1 MITLIAESKT
11 MSSRQI
17 EISREE
23 YLAHTPAAERQA
35 DEIIAGLSA
44 LSPEELSERLG
55 LSASMARTAQKL
67 IYEFPDKSHGYQ
79 AMQGFTG
86 VVFKS
91 FGSDTLSPE
100 ALDFTRR
107 HVIIASSLYG
117 LLRPADIIK
126 PYRLDYKASGAPGDM
141 TMQRFWKQWNTISLV
156 KHLKEHNEHEIL
168 NLMPADASK
177 CFDWKVIRSFCK
189 VYIVQ
194 MQEPDG
200 PESTRTP
207 RANRL
212 KQLRGLLLREIA
224 DKRIDSTESLRSIES
239 PHFVF
244 AGELPYPGY
253 LTFLC

>member
-11 MSSRQI
+11 MSSRQY
-17 EISREE
+17 EISRDK
-23 YLAHTPAAERQA
+23 YLAHIPAAEKQA
-35 DEIIAGLSA
+35 EEIIAGLSN
-44 LSPEELSERLG
+44 LSSEELEERLG
-55 LSASMARTAQKL
+55 LSASMARTARKL
-67 IYEFPDKSHGYQ
+67 IYEFPDKSLGYQ
-79 AMQGFTG
+79 ALEGFTG
-86 VVFKS
+86 VVFKAFDS
-91 FGSDTLSPE
+91 ATLSPE

-126 PYRLDYKASGAPGDM
+126 PYRLDYKTCSAPGDM
-141 TMQRFWKQWNTISLV
+141 TMQRYWKQWNTIRLV

-168 NLMPADASK
+168 NLMPSDASR

-189 VYIVQ
+189 VYIAQ

-200 PESTRTP
+200 PESSRTP

-212 KQLRGLLLREIA
+212 KQLRGLLLRAIA
-224 DKRIDSTESLRSIES
+224 DNRTDSVESLRGIES
-239 PHFVF
+239 SHFAF